1 MVIIKKKKKS
11 PLPFQEAGMSSQLRN
26 LPITKRFQRYMYK
39 TTPFS
44 ELICSTASHG
54 VKLALH
60 SGAFLRK
67 NLAQTPWTVAVA
79 NMPLHAHTA
88 STVKAGVLL
97 PLPYSKD
104 FVFLYKMKIK
114 LHSSWRDAFLTQCRW
129 SSVNYRC
136 ILAISMKWS
145 RNKCT
150 LCTGDELEEDIGWKG
165 WIHGIRFNSLI
176 YAKKKA
182 SIFIGSLGKLEFT
195 IFPVSLMECNLSV
208 IKAVYTRKYFSSQKC
223 RK

>member
-1 MVIIKKKKKS
+1 MDKVPVPLNCYYQTKKKKKRVLCLFRR
-11 PLPFQEAGMSSQLRN
+11 PEWAASSETSQSQSV
-26 LPITKRFQRYMYK
+26 FGG
-39 TTPFS
+39 
-44 ELICSTASHG
+44 ICINRRLLVNSF
-54 VKLALH
+54 VQPRKLTSALWIRPMGSNWH
-60 SGAFLRK
+60 YISGAFLRK

-88 STVKAGVLL
+88 STVGVLL

-150 LCTGDELEEDIGWKG
+150 LCTGDELE
-165 WIHGIRFNSLI
+165 
-176 YAKKKA
+176 
-182 SIFIGSLGKLEFT
+182 
-195 IFPVSLMECNLSV
+195 
-208 IKAVYTRKYFSSQKC
+208 
-223 RK
+223 

>member
-1 MVIIKKKKKS
+1 
-11 PLPFQEAGMSSQLRN
+11 MSSQLRN

-39 TTPFS
+39 PTPFS

-60 SGAFLRK
+60 FWGIFEKKFGTNTLNCSGC
-67 NLAQTPWTVAVA
+67 Q
-79 NMPLHAHTA
+79 HATA
-88 STVKAGVLL
+88 RPHSQHCKSRSFTSFALFKRL
-97 PLPYSKD
+97 
-104 FVFLYKMKIK
+104 VFLYKMKIK

-208 IKAVYTRKYFSSQKC
+208 IKAVYTRKHFSSHKC